1 MPGLTALKVKHAKQ
15 GRHGDGAGLYLLVG
29 PSGAKS
35 WMLRVMALADDGKVK
50 RRDIGLGSTNILTLE
65 EAREEA
71 RKLRKAAK
79 QGLDPVAERDRPKKR
94 PMSFR
99 EAATACHEEMS
110 KGWSEKG
117 AAAFLSSLERHAFKK
132 IGNQPVEDVDASAV
146 RDVLAPVWIE
156 KPALARKLRQRI
168 GVVLNFAH
176 SNGWREAEAP
186 GRAVTMGLSKQPK
199 AGNFAAM
206 PYVGVPEFFA
216 AMRRAPESMG
226 RLALMFAVLT
236 AARSGEVRS
245 AFWSHFD
252 LDAKLWHRPADLMK
266 SREAHTVTLNAPAI
280 ALLKQ
285 AQRLRTT
292 LADCLVFPG
301 VGGRQ
306 QSDMTL
312 AAVLRRYQ
320 EGLTV
325 HGFRSSFRDW
335 AAEMMPTIPDPVAEA
350 ALAHGVP
357 DAVVAAYKRAQ
368 FLDLRRTLLD
378 AWGAYCD
385 GQSNV
390 LRLVG

>member
-15 GRHGDGAGLYLLVG
+15 GRHGDGDGLYLLVSQAG
-29 PSGAKS
+29 SKS
-35 WMLRVMALADDGKVK
+35 WMLRVVDRSSNK
-50 RRDIGLGSTNILTLE
+50 RRDIGLGSATVFTLE
-65 EAREEA
+65 EAREQA
-71 RKLRKAAK
+71 RRLRKAAK
-79 QGLDPVAERDRPKKR
+79 LGIDPKVERDRDKKR
-94 PMSFR
+94 AMTFR
-99 EAATACHEEMS
+99 DAAEACHAELS

-117 AAAFLSSLERHAFKK
+117 SLAFLSSLERHAYRKL
-132 IGNQPVEDVDASAV
+132 GNLPVEGIDSSAV
-146 RDVLAPVWIE
+146 RDVLAPVWLD

-168 GVVLNFAH
+168 GIVLNFAH
-176 SNGWREAEAP
+176 SNGWRATEAP
-186 GRAVTMGLSKQPK
+186 GRTVTMGLSKQPK

-206 PYVGVPEFFA
+206 PYVDVPEFFS
-216 AMRRAPESMG
+216 AMRAAPESMG

-245 AFWSHFD
+245 ACWSHFD
-252 LDAKLWHRPADLMK
+252 LDAKLWHRPAELMK
-266 SREAHTVTLNAPAI
+266 AREAHTVTLSASAV
-280 ALLKQ
+280 AVLKQ

-301 VGGRQ
+301 SGGRP

-320 EGLTV
+320 AGLTV

-368 FLDLRRTLLD
+368 FLDMRRTLLD
-378 AWGAYCD
+378 AWGNYCE
-385 GQSNV
+385 GNSTV